1 STFVAS
7 LIPWKFGRYT
17 NSQLYYQ
24 TTQPRP
30 ASFAIAGNTTD
41 PFEGIPG
48 LEGTFQ
54 AGPQFTMS
62 VQSSG
67 NNFTELAQNVKA
79 DFHGSAN
86 WGGYQ
91 FGQIDF
97 SGDKDHVSF
106 SAPMSVFVGTAQ
118 VSGDVNLQ
126 TGAFTASAAF
136 TGRNAGSLL
145 PGATGVTDRSV
156 TVGFKNTP
164 QANGNP

>member
-1 STFVAS
+1 
-7 LIPWKFGRYT
+7 
-17 NSQLYYQ
+17 Q

-48 LEGTFQ
+48 LEGQFQ

-91 FGQIDF
+91 FGEIDF
-97 SGDKDHVSF
+97 SGDRDQVSF
-106 SAPMSVFVGTAQ
+106 SAPMSVFVGTAD
-118 VSGDVNLQ
+118 VSGDINFH
-126 TGAFTASAAF
+126 TGAFLATAKFGGQDAAAFFPSASAVTNRSLTISF
-136 TGRNAGSLL
+136 RNT
-145 PGATGVTDRSV
+145 PGANNAPNFSLYADISI
-156 TVGFKNTP
+156 
-164 QANGNP
+164 